1 MENYWFDFA
10 EDKGLLQRLQVLVNN
25 TMSTQAK
32 LQKQLT
38 RVLER
43 KVPSPSD
50 AHHTKQKTKTKLNKT
65 KNNDR

>member
-10 EDKGLLQRLQVLVNN
+10 EDRSLLQKLQVLVNN

-43 KVPSPSD
+43 KVRFIIIHSQQ
-50 AHHTKQKTKTKLNKT
+50 TKPM
-65 KNNDR
+65 